1 MGEAGGRPQRIVE
14 AVVES
19 NATRKRGLAQRVR
32 RACGGSL
39 EGRRVAVLGL
49 AFKPDTDDVRESPAL
64 DLVPALL
71 REGAEEVRVH
81 DPCALEMAQAVL
93 DGTVLEGAGLAGVA
107 GAPPVYCRDVW
118 NCLEAVDVV
127 VVLTQWRDYLS
138 LDWPRVAAPMRGKL
152 VVDLRK
158 IGRAH
163 V

>member
-1 MGEAGGRPQRIVE
+1 MGEACGRPQRIVE

-93 DGTVLEGAGLAGVA
+93 DGPALEGAGLAGVA
-107 GAPPVYCRDVW
+107 GAAPVSCRHVRD
-118 NCLEAVDVV
+118 CLEAVDVV
-127 VVLTQWRDYLS
+127 SVLTPWRGYPL
-138 LDWPRVAAPMRGKL
+138 PRLPGCARP
-152 VVDLRK
+152 
-158 IGRAH
+158 
-163 V
+163 